1 MNWPAGRVERVD
13 QRADSPDAVPAA
25 DMTAAEDQ
33 RLLQI
38 PSRQLVTAEDL
49 FPPALLALFV
59 LLPPPLG
66 NLALGLLAV
75 LALVTGLQ
83 VWRRYRIAVADAG

>member
-1 MNWPAGRVERVD
+1 MDQPAD
-13 QRADSPDAVPAA
+13 FPDAVPAG
-25 DMTAAEDQ
+25 DTTAAEDQ

-83 VWRRYRIAVADAG
+83 IWRRYRAGVADAG